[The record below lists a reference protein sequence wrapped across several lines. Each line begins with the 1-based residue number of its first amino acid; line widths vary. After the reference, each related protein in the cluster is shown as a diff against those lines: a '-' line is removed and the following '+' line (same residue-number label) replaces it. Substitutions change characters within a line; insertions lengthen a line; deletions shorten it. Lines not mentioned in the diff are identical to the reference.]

1 MTDPS
6 PAVRLLRDGPV
17 ARIVLD
23 RPDALNAIDLGAARL
38 LLRAALDI
46 EADPDCSVVVIEAVG
61 RAFCTGGDVSAIMS
75 APRPEHYLRDLATTA
90 AEAFR
95 LLAAGRAVVVCAIDG
110 MTAGAGIA
118 FALSADIVVA
128 TPAALFASAYG
139 DVGLVPDCGVTTTL
153 PQAIGRR
160 RALDFVLSGR
170 TVRAAEALEWQLI
183 TETVPRADLRARVDE
198 RVRALAA
205 RPPQVA
211 AEARR
216 LLRTDPLDLEERI
229 AEETDVLVELLRAP
243 RSRALLD
250 AEHDRQR
257 RRRQRASASV

>member
-1 MTDPS
+1 MIDPT
-6 PAVRLLRDGPV
+6 PAVRLVRDGSV

-23 RPDALNAIDLGAARL
+23 RPEALNAIDLGTARL
-38 LLRAALDI
+38 LLRAVLAVQ
-46 EADPDCSVVVIEAVG
+46 ADPGCSVVVIEAAG

-75 APRPEHYLRDLATTA
+75 ASRPEHYLRDLATTA

-95 LLAAGRAVVVCAIDG
+95 LLAESPAVVVCAIDG

-128 TPAALFASAYG
+128 TPAAVFLSAYG
-139 DVGLVPDCGVTTTL
+139 DVGLVPDCGVTATL
-153 PQAIGRR
+153 PRAIGRR

-170 TVRAAEALEWQLI
+170 AVRAAEALDWQLV
-183 TETVPRADLRARVDE
+183 TEIVPRAELEARVDE

-205 RPPQVA
+205 RSPQVA
-211 AEARR
+211 ATAKR
-216 LLRTDPLDLEERI
+216 LLRTDPVDLEERI
-229 AEETDVLVELLRAP
+229 AEETDALVELLGAP

-257 RRRQRASASV
+257 RRRERASATV